1 MKEYV
6 KPELYY
12 ESFELSQHIAGC
24 NLQMKSTIEDAC
36 AASGTIDGIGSSDAW
51 FVNGIANCKNWIQ
64 DFCYT
69 NSEGSLTTINS

>member
-24 NLQMKSTIEDAC
+24 NLTMIESIDPVAC
-36 AASGTIDGIGSSDAW
+36 TATGTIGDENLRGW
-51 FVNGIANCKNWIQ
+51 FVEANTLCTVKTESY
-64 DFCYT
+64 CY
-69 NSEGSLTTINS
+69 NNASFNVTTINS

>member
-24 NLQMKSTIEDAC
+24 NLTMVNNIDPVTC
-36 AASGTIDGIGSSDAW
+36 TASGTIGDETWGSW
-51 FVNGIANCKNWIQ
+51 FVEANASCTVKTESY
-64 DFCYT
+64 CY
-69 NSEGSLTTINS
+69 NNASFNVTTINS